1 MQEYQYEVV
10 DRQGQSIKGSME
22 AESALDAIRS
32 LSADG
37 RTVIDVS
44 ETKPATSALFSRKL
58 SNQELLI
65 GIHELA
71 TLLESGVS
79 LSDAVQAQSRGSYH
93 PELTRAFEEI
103 SRTLM
108 RGASLLEALRASGL
122 KLPDYLFNLVEAGEM
137 SGRLAQSLRQAVEQM
152 EYDQRVA
159 GDIRNALI
167 YPSVLIF
174 SGIAAILLVFV
185 FVVPQFS
192 NLLDDGNDLPW
203 LAEVVLQTGV
213 FFNNNSGWL
222 FIASI
227 AGISVIVG
235 LLRREQ
241 VRQSLLN
248 SMASLPVLSAWLSEA
263 DTARWASVMAAML
276 TSRVELMEA
285 LDLALRGVRISKR
298 AEKLARVGR
307 EVRGGVAL
315 SAALEKEDAL
325 TATGYNLVRVGEQSG
340 QLPEMLRSLAVLYEE
355 NSTRRMKR
363 FLTLIEPLAI
373 LLIGGFLG
381 TIMVGIILAITS
393 VNEIGL

>member
-1 MQEYQYEVV
+1 MQEYQYELV
-10 DRQGQSIKGSME
+10 DRQGQLIKGSLE
-22 AESALDAIRS
+22 ADSTIDAIRR
-32 LSADG
+32 LSSDG
-37 RTVIDVS
+37 RTVVDIS
-44 ETKPATSALFSRKL
+44 ESSPSASKLFSRKL

-79 LSDAVQAQSRGSYH
+79 LGDAVQAQSRGSYH
-93 PELTRAFEEI
+93 PELSRAFAAI
-103 SRTLM
+103 SKTLM
-108 RGASLLEALRASGL
+108 RGGSLLEALRGSGL
-122 KLPDYLFNLVEAGEM
+122 KLPDYVFNLVEAGEM

-167 YPSVLIF
+167 YPSILIF

-192 NLLDDGNDLPW
+192 NLLEEGNDLPW
-203 LAEVVLQTGV
+203 LAELVLRTGV
-213 FFNNNSGWL
+213 FFNDNSGWL
-222 FIASI
+222 FIGLI
-227 AGISVIVG
+227 ALIVAIAD
-235 LLRREQ
+235 LLRRQQ
-241 VRQSLLN
+241 VRQNLLN
-248 SMASLPVLSAWLSEA
+248 SMATLPLLSAWLSEA
-263 DTARWASVMAAML
+263 DTARWASIMAAML

-285 LDLALRGVRISKR
+285 LDLALRGVRISRR
-298 AEKLARVGR
+298 ATKLARVGN
-307 EVRGGVAL
+307 EVRSGVAL

-340 QLPEMLRSLAVLYEE
+340 QLPKMLRSLAVLYEE
-355 NSTRRMKR
+355 NSTRRMKK

-381 TIMVGIILAITS
+381 TIMVGIMLAITS
-393 VNEIGL
+393 VNEISL

>member
-1 MQEYQYEVV
+1 MQEFQYEVV

-22 AESALDAIRS
+22 AESALDAIRR

-44 ETKPATSALFSRKL
+44 ETKPAASALFSRKL

-93 PELTRAFEEI
+93 PELGRAFSEI
-103 SRTLM
+103 SKTLM
-108 RGASLLEALRASGL
+108 RGASLLEALRASDL
-122 KLPDYLFNLVEAGEM
+122 KLPDYLFHLVEAGEM

-159 GDIRNALI
+159 ADIRNALV
-167 YPSVLIF
+167 YPSILIF

-185 FVVPQFS
+185 FVVPQFG

-203 LAEVVLQTGV
+203 LAEAVLRTGV
-213 FFNNNSGWL
+213 FFNANSSWL
-222 FIASI
+222 LGGLIIAVI
-227 AGISVIVG
+227 ALVG
-235 LLRREQ
+235 LFRQEQ
-241 VRQSLLN
+241 VRQRLTNALAA
-248 SMASLPVLSAWLSEA
+248 MPVLKDWLSEA

-285 LDLALRGVRISKR
+285 LDLALRGVRIARR
-298 AEKLARVGR
+298 ATRLERVGR

-315 SAALEKEDAL
+315 SQALEKEDAL

-355 NSTRRMKR
+355 NSNRRMKR

-393 VNEIGL
+393 VNEIAL